1 MIAARRPAS
10 LLVLMLALTPAAHGR
25 VHGQGVRINGS
36 SAVRYIEVR
45 PLQLATDPATTTE
58 PLALVPFTQD
68 LHLNAWGLGQGVRLY
83 AHVRVRAS
91 LSGPDD
97 LWPQADDA
105 FDALSAFVE
114 VDRSYG
120 RVRIGRQW
128 SSSRLGFY
136 NFDGAALLARPWSWL
151 STELY
156 GGWALAPGLNESV
169 TGSALA
175 AVEELAPGRRSNLI
189 GVQVGARR
197 AALRLGGEYQREI
210 RTDRAGLYGE
220 RAAADASLELH
231 DWRVGSAIEAD
242 LAGRRVNEG
251 YVRLQPPAL
260 LGFQPLLQLRTHRPY
275 FPLWTIWGAFS
286 PVGFDEAGASLGWSG
301 RENKLTFD
309 LRGAYRT
316 YHDDDAVQE
325 LFGGL
330 RTNGW
335 RAGVAASWQAT
346 QALSAF
352 SHYQADIGFGA
363 ARSEGGAGVRFE
375 IKENS
380 HLVASLIAFQTA
392 HELQV
397 RDGTVV
403 GAATSASVRLRPD
416 AQLSWDFAV
425 YRHLRARGIQ
435 AVDWN
440 QFRASA
446 QLDWS
451 IGSDPG
457 MRAAQRQ
464 R

>member
-1 MIAARRPAS
+1 MIPARPAS
-10 LLVLMLALTPAAHGR
+10 LLVLVLTLAAHDG
-25 VHGQGVRINGS
+25 VNAQGVRMNGS
-36 SAVRYIEVR
+36 STVRYIEVR

-68 LHLNAWGLGQGVRLY
+68 VHLNAWGLGQGVRLY
-83 AHVRVRAS
+83 AHVRGRAS
-91 LSGPDD
+91 LSGPAD

-105 FDALSAFVE
+105 FDALSAFLE
-114 VDRSYG
+114 VDRSYA

-128 SSSRLGFY
+128 SSSHLGFY

-151 STELY
+151 SAELY

-175 AVEELAPGRRSNLI
+175 AVEELTPGRRSNLI

-197 AALRLGGEYQREI
+197 GALQLNGEYQREI

-220 RAAADASLELH
+220 RAAADAGLDLQG
-231 DWRVGSAIEAD
+231 WRLGSALEAD
-242 LAGRRVNEG
+242 LAGRRVNEA
-251 YVRLQPPAL
+251 YVRLQPPRL

-286 PVGFDEAGASLGWSG
+286 PVGFDEVSTDLGWSG
-301 RENKLTFD
+301 RDNKLTFD

-325 LFGGL
+325 LFGDV

-335 RAGVAASWQAT
+335 RAGLGASWQAT

-380 HLVASLIAFQTA
+380 HLAASLIAFQTA

-397 RDGTVV
+397 REGTVV

-416 AQLSWDFAV
+416 VQLSWDVAA

-435 AVDWN
+435 AIDWN
-440 QFRASA
+440 QLRASA

-464 R
+464 Q